1 MKLRANLVTKPK
13 ISPDRRFI
21 NLAMLDQPFLTSVPH
36 SPGVYLMLDKSSTVL
51 YVGKAKDLFKR
62 LSSYVHFKSSAAHNK
77 TGVMLSQVDKVD
89 LLITNTEKEAL
100 ILEASL
106 IKRHRPKY
114 NVILRDD
121 KSYPLVKVTVNET
134 WPRVFMT
141 RQKKNDGARYFG
153 PYASTS
159 SMWTTLKLLRTLFP
173 LRRCKGT
180 NLKQRKRPCLN
191 YQMNRCLAPCCGK
204 IDNRSYRSMVDK
216 VVLFLEGRNKSLL
229 KDLTAEMEE
238 AAKRLD
244 FEKAALI
251 RDQING
257 LKKTLE
263 KQIIV
268 TQSKEDRDVYGF
280 ARSGTSVSAVL
291 LYVREGLVQGT
302 RRFFIEDTF
311 GDDQAILSQIVKQV
325 YDERSLPPPLIL
337 LPFPIDDQQLL
348 AERLSELA
356 LRKTMLSVPQ
366 RGNRRDLIAMAQS
379 NAEQRFDEIDN
390 RIASWNSLCEDMRKR
405 LHLAS
410 APHTIECLDISN
422 ISGTNSVGSLICFKS
437 GEPSKSDYR
446 HYRIKQE
453 DGPDDYSM
461 MREVLLRRFA
471 DPDTDRALP
480 DLFVVDGGKGH
491 LAVAVSVMKETGLEG
506 AIDLLAIAKER
517 HDEGE
522 KLFKPGR
529 KNPILLPAH
538 NPVLLYLMRIRDETH
553 RFGVSFHRTLRNK
566 RTLTS
571 QLESI
576 SGVGAARKQQLL
588 KDIGSLT
595 KISEASVERLK
606 KVDGIGHELAEQ
618 IYSYFH
624 DKPAPS

>member
-1 MKLRANLVTKPK
+1 
-13 ISPDRRFI
+13 
-21 NLAMLDQPFLTSVPH
+21 MLDQEFLSSVPH

-51 YVGKAKDLFKR
+51 YVGKAKDLARR
-62 LSSYVHFKSSAAHNK
+62 LASYVRFKSTATHNK
-77 TGVMLSQVDKVD
+77 TAVMLSQVEKAD

-173 LRRCKGT
+173 LRRCKGV
-180 NLKQRKRPCLN
+180 NLKPRRRPCLN

-204 IDNRSYRSMVDK
+204 IDVHSYRAMVDK
-216 VVLFLEGRNKSLL
+216 VILFLEGRNKNLL
-229 KDLTAEMEE
+229 KDLGVEMNQ
-238 AAKRLD
+238 AARKLD
-244 FEKAALI
+244 FEQAAVI
-251 RDQING
+251 RDQIGG

-268 TQSKEDRDVYGF
+268 TQSREDRDVYGF

-311 GDDQAILSQIVKQV
+311 GNDQAILSQIVKQV
-325 YDERSLPPPLIL
+325 YDERVLPPPLVL
-337 LPFPIDDQQLL
+337 LPFPIDDQLL
-348 AERLSELA
+348 LEERLSELA
-356 LRKTMLSVPQ
+356 SKKTVLSVPQ
-366 RGNRRDLIAMAQS
+366 RGNRLDLIGMAQS
-379 NAEQRFDEIDN
+379 NAKQRFDEIDKK
-390 RIASWNSLCEDMRKR
+390 IASWSSLCADIQKR
-405 LHLAS
+405 LHLSS

-422 ISGTNSVGSLICFKS
+422 ISGTSSVGSLVCFKN
-437 GEPSKSDYR
+437 GEPAKGAYR
-446 HYRIKQE
+446 HYKIRQN
-453 DGPDDYSM
+453 DGPNDYAM
-461 MREVLLRRFA
+461 MREVLIRRFA
-471 DPDTDRALP
+471 DIDSETALP

-491 LAVAVSVMKETGLEG
+491 LAVAESVIRETGLEG
-506 AIDLLAIAKER
+506 NIELLAIAKER

-529 KNPILLPAH
+529 KNPILLPIH
-538 NPVLLYLMRIRDETH
+538 NPVLLYLMRIRDESH
-553 RFGVSFHRTLRNK
+553 RFGVSFHRSLRNK
-566 RTLTS
+566 KTLTS
-571 QLESI
+571 QLEQI
-576 SGVGAARKQQLL
+576 SGIGASRKRQLL
-588 KDIGSLT
+588 KEIGSVA
-595 KISEASVERLK
+595 KISEASLEQLSQVE
-606 KVDGIGHELAEQ
+606 GIGNELAAQ

-624 DKPAPS
+624 DKPSPS